1 MHLARSHDEIAT
13 PPHSAASKRRRRRGA
28 PEALANWAGGGS
40 GASVEAERES
50 AARGAGGGVGSAA
63 VARNSMKM
71 KHAPRALRASYAME
85 APASRI
91 GGLGGGGGGSG
102 GVAERA
108 APRTEPRPSSIAGL
122 KSSADIRGE
131 WRQNGSWLALP
142 QPLTAR
148 RPSPASA
155 RSETLSVTADKPLGS
170 KPAWQPPVMKR
181 ASL

>member
-1 MHLARSHDEIAT
+1 MRTIAQHSDRCPQARNELATGGR
-13 PPHSAASKRRRRRGA
+13 
-28 PEALANWAGGGS
+28 ALKGGGTET
-40 GASVEAERES
+40 AFRVWKK
-50 AARGAGGGVGSAA
+50 ARGGAGRVLLGVLVVVLGAQLS
-63 VARNSMKM
+63 
-71 KHAPRALRASYAME
+71 P
-85 APASRI
+85 RI
-91 GGLGGGGGGSG
+91 GGLGGGGSG